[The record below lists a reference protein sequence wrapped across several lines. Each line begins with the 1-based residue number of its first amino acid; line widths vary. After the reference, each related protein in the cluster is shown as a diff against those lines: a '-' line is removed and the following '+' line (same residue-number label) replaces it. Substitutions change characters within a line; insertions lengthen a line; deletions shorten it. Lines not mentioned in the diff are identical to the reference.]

1 MAEFILSLSDNPLIL
16 LFLINILLFIVGMF
30 LDAGP
35 AIIILGPI
43 LGPIFVDLG
52 VHPVHFAII
61 MSVNL
66 TVGLATPPMGLVLFV
81 ASTVSGEKV
90 ETIAKAILPFLA
102 VEVLVIFLITYFPF
116 ISMTIPRL
124 TGFVNDGSQG
134 CRSDQSIG
142 RLFMLKGL
150 TTAAMAAAI
159 LAGSALASFAAS
171 HADFMIRATANSNEN
186 DEDYDGLIV
195 FKNYVEAA
203 SNGKIAVELFI
214 GTQLCSKGAECIQG
228 VADGS
233 IDVYISTSGGAAGIF
248 PYVQVLDLPYLMS
261 DDRVAETVLAGRFHP
276 KLRDMALEDSGGQV
290 RLMTIGNTGGWRNFA
305 NTKRRVQQPADMEGL
320 KIRTVVADLPQELV
334 RALGASPTPIPWPE
348 LFTSFQ
354 TGVVEGSKNGITDI
368 MGMKFPD
375 AGLQYVTLDGH
386 AYMGALWWMNNEKFL
401 AMPEDLRRVVVDGFY
416 QLQQATFA
424 SPKRKSIQAYADF
437 VAGGGDLYVPTPE
450 EKAAFKSAAAPVY
463 DWFKANVDRGDAI
476 FSALTEA
483 VAAAEADI
491 DGGRMMDLK

>member
-1 MAEFILSLSDNPLIL
+1 
-16 LFLINILLFIVGMF
+16 
-30 LDAGP
+30 
-35 AIIILGPI
+35 
-43 LGPIFVDLG
+43 
-52 VHPVHFAII
+52 
-61 MSVNL
+61 
-66 TVGLATPPMGLVLFV
+66 
-81 ASTVSGEKV
+81 
-90 ETIAKAILPFLA
+90 
-102 VEVLVIFLITYFPF
+102 
-116 ISMTIPRL
+116 
-124 TGFVNDGSQG
+124 
-134 CRSDQSIG
+134 
-142 RLFMLKGL
+142 MLKGTIKSL
-150 TTAAMAAAI
+150 TVAAI
-159 LAGSALASFAAS
+159 LATGAISAQA
-171 HADFMIRATANSNEN
+171 ADFTIRATANSNEN

-195 FKNYVEAA
+195 FKNYVESA
-203 SNGKIAVELFI
+203 SNGAIQVELFI
-214 GTQLCSKGAECIQG
+214 GTQLCSKGAECLQG

-248 PYVQVLDLPYLMS
+248 PYVQVLDLPYLMA
-261 DDRVAETVLAGRFHP
+261 DDRVAEHVLSGEFTRTVR
-276 KLRDMALEDSGGQV
+276 KMALKNSGDKI

-305 NTKRRVQQPADMEGL
+305 NTKRRVQSPSDMEGL

-386 AYMGALWWMNNEKFL
+386 AYMGALWWMSNDKFMSL
-401 AMPEDLRRVVVDGFY
+401 PNDMRTIVVDGFA

-463 DWFKANVDRGDAI
+463 DWFKANVDGGEEVFD
-476 FSALTEA
+476 ALTSA
-483 VAAAEADI
+483 VAAAESELNSGRASDI
-491 DGGRMMDLK
+491 N